1 MVCRILIVQHG
12 EKERQPGD
20 PGLTGSGRE
29 QAEITADW
37 LVQNHNVSRVVS
49 SPMRRAVETAA
60 PLGAATGVEPTTD
73 DRLRERMNWNDSAEM
88 SPDEFLAEWHQAS
101 SDRSLVPRSGD
112 SSEAAAAR
120 FLQAL
125 REFADQADDADV
137 VAVVAHGGVTVDS
150 LRTLLGDD
158 AVRREQPEL
167 IPNGVPCCA
176 VTELLWDGDDWRVR
190 WPSTVHLTHRTE
202 HRPAERL
209 AAPKGR

>member
-20 PGLTGSGRE
+20 PGLTTSGRE

-37 LVQNHNVSRVVS
+37 LVQNHNVSRIVS

-60 PLGAATGVEPTTD
+60 PLASAAEMEPTTD

-88 SPDEFLAEWHQAS
+88 SLDEFLTEWHQAS
-101 SDRSLVPRSGD
+101 SDRSFVPRFGD
-112 SSEAAAAR
+112 SSERAAER
-120 FLQAL
+120 FLQTL
-125 REFADQADDADV
+125 RELADEADDGDV

-158 AVRREQPEL
+158 AIRREQPDL

-176 VTELLWDGDDWRVR
+176 VTELLWDGDGWDVR
-190 WPSTVHLTHRTE
+190 WPSTAHLTHLAE
-202 HRPAERL
+202 HLPA
-209 AAPKGR
+209 